1 MKSSTIHLFAF
12 LLILT
17 IQSCKS
23 YSAKN
28 DLEKMNLKGNV
39 IGLLNEKNEFYFFN
53 KDGFIEKFIQYF
65 GSDREVCAFQDYI
78 YVENLLNKTIGRLYI
93 SDFVDENILT
103 NYIYNKD
110 KQLIKTSSPTKTL
123 GNTYKY
129 FFYDKD
135 GKLIKDSSVN
145 IKQDV
150 PEDIEV
156 YKYTYLKDE
165 VAYYEHIKNGYSE
178 IAKFKDDFG
187 EFYLSKKEIEFEF
200 STDNIGNWVEKKKI
214 INRKS
219 IVRPEKSITYTR
231 LIFYSGEDIS
241 RYLDDY
247 NRFKSSKSGSTENHN
262 TEITT
267 EKKHLV
273 TCGACY
279 GTGQKTCLECGGK
292 GKTRC
297 QSCIGQPRL
306 KADLSYCSDCGGS
319 QSQFCY
325 RCVGDGIEGDCPIC
339 NGTGKLEE

>member
-1 MKSSTIHLFAF
+1 
-12 LLILT
+12 
-17 IQSCKS
+17 
-23 YSAKN
+23 
-28 DLEKMNLKGNV
+28 MNLKGSV
-39 IGLLNEKNEFYFFN
+39 IGLLDEKGAFYFFN
-53 KDGFIEKFIQYF
+53 KDGFIEKFISYE
-65 GSDREVCAFQDYI
+65 GIDREVCAFQDYI
-78 YVENLLNKTIGRLYI
+78 YVENLLNKTIGRIYI
-93 SDFVDENILT
+93 SEILDENILT

-110 KQLIKTSSPTKTL
+110 KQLIKTSSPSKNKYL
-123 GNTYKY
+123 GSEYKY

-135 GKLIKDSSVN
+135 GKLIKDSS
-145 IKQDV
+145 ITFLPDV
-150 PEDIEV
+150 PEDENTV
-156 YKYTYLKDE
+156 VNKYTYLNDE
-165 VAYYEHIKNGYSE
+165 VAYYEQIKDGYSV
-178 IAKFKDDFG
+178 IMKFKDDFG
-187 EFYLSKKEIEFEF
+187 EFYLSKKESEFEF

-219 IVRPEKSITYTR
+219 KVRPEKSITYTR

-339 NGTGKLEE
+339 NGTGKIEE